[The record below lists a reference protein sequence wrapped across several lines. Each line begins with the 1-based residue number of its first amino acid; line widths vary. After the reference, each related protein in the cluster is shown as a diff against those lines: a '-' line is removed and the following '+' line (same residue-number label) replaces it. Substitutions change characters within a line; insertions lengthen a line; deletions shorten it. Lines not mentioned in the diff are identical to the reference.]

1 MGKAKKRWTLEEE
14 AALSAGVYKYGTGKW
29 KDILNDHQFA
39 HCLINRSN
47 VDLKDK
53 WRNLG
58 CNASNSQSSSRRHTG
73 SRYVFIVQMYFL

>member
-1 MGKAKKRWTLEEE
+1 MGKAKKRWTSEEE

-58 CNASNSQSSSRRHTG
+58 CNASNSQGSSRRHTG
-73 SRYVFIVQMYFL
+73 SRYVFIFQMYFL